1 MGPVTPEQ
9 LSQTL
14 VDALSALAE
23 RGAVSLPQGVPS
35 TVRVERPRSQEHG
48 DYATNVALQLAKPAG
63 LPPRELAE
71 LLASELKSS
80 AAIASVA
87 IAGPGFINIT
97 VEAAAQGEVARAIVE
112 AGKAYGGSDAL
123 SGKRINLEFVSV
135 NPTGPVHIGG
145 ARWAPVGDSLARIF
159 GALGADV
166 SKEYY
171 FNDHG
176 AQIDRFARS
185 LLAVA
190 KGEAAPEDGYV
201 GDYLTEI
208 ASQVVAAKPDVLSL
222 PDDEAQEVFR
232 REGVDLMFTEI
243 KETLRSFGVD
253 FDVYF
258 HEQTLYDSGAVERA
272 VARLTEMGN
281 TYEAAGALWL
291 ATEKYG
297 DEKDRV
303 LVRSN
308 GAPAYIAGDC
318 AYYLDKRERGFDL
331 CVIMLGADHHG
342 YVGRL
347 MAMCQA
353 FGDTPHDNLE
363 VLIGQ
368 MVNLVRDGKPV
379 RMSKRAGTGVT
390 IDDLIEAVGADAA
403 RYALVRYSSDSSI
416 DLDLD
421 IWTRASSDN
430 PVYYVQYA
438 HARLCSILRNGAD
451 LGADPA
457 VEDFDP
463 ALLSHDRE
471 GDLLRALAEFPAVVA
486 SAAELRQ
493 PHRLARYLEATAA
506 TFHRFYDV
514 CRVLPR
520 GDEDVTPQ
528 HRTRLLLVAATQ
540 VVFARGLDLLGVT
553 APERM

>member
-1 MGPVTPEQ
+1 MTPEQ

-23 RGAVSLPQGVPS
+23 RGALSLPQGVPS
-35 TVRVERPRSQEHG
+35 NVRVERTKSKDHG
-48 DYATNVALQLAKPAG
+48 DYATNVALQLAKQAG

-80 AAIASVA
+80 DMIASVA

-97 VEAAAQGEVARAIVE
+97 LEAAAQAEVARAIVE
-112 AGKAYGGSDAL
+112 AGASYGGSDAL
-123 SGKRINLEFVSV
+123 VGRRINLEFVSV

-171 FNDHG
+171 FNDRG

-190 KGEAAPEDGYV
+190 RGGEPPEDGYV
-201 GDYLTEI
+201 GEYVADI
-208 ASQVVAAKPDVLSL
+208 ASQVVEIQPDVLSL
-222 PDDEAQEVFR
+222 PDDKAQETFR
-232 REGVDLMFTEI
+232 REGVELMFAHI
-243 KETLRSFGVD
+243 KATLHSFGVD

-258 HEQTLYDSGAVERA
+258 HEQSLYDSGAINRAVER
-272 VARLTEMGN
+272 LTAMGN
-281 TYEAAGALWL
+281 TYEADGALWL

-308 GAPAYIAGDC
+308 GSPAYIAGDC
-318 AYYLDKRERGFDL
+318 AYYLDKRERGFEL

-353 FGDTPHDNLE
+353 FGDTPHENLE
-363 VLIGQ
+363 ARIGQ

-379 RMSKRAGTGVT
+379 RMAKRAGTVIT

-421 IWTRASSDN
+421 VWTRASSDN

-451 LGADPA
+451 LGVDPA

-463 ALLSHDRE
+463 ALLSHERE
-471 GDLLRALAEFPAVVA
+471 GDLLRALAAFPAVIA
-486 SAAELRQ
+486 SVAELRE

-520 GDEDVTPQ
+520 GDEDVSQQ
-528 HRTRLLLVAATQ
+528 HRARLVLVAATQ
-540 VVFARGLDLLGVT
+540 VVFGRGLDLLGVT